1 MSSAEEAA
9 QLLELFG
16 IDHAGGLVSH
26 SPIDGA
32 AIGRVTV
39 GDPERAAARAA
50 DAFESWRTVPAPRR
64 GELVRLLGE
73 EIREA
78 KPLLAKMITLEAGKI
93 TAESL
98 GEVQ

>member
-1 MSSAEEAA
+1 MSPADDAR

-32 AIGRVTV
+32 VIGRVTV
-39 GDPERAAARAA
+39 GDPEHACARAA
-50 DAFESWRTVPAPRR
+50 EAFEKWRIVPAPVR

-73 EIREA
+73 ELREEIGRA
-78 KPLLAKMITLEAGKI
+78 H
-93 TAESL
+93 
-98 GEVQ
+98 V